1 MKYIFSINLIKL
13 KKVWLILNLQLHFSW
28 IKAYVSICELMFGL
42 ISGPRT
48 EGRWTDERWQ
58 NHSWWT
64 NKIFLAR
71 YIIIYIYLI
80 YILIIFFYAC
90 GFNFLWPL
98 EIKLWLYRDLGSSP
112 HHQQLNELSWFH
124 ILFLCLWISIGPDRI
139 RIWSYLPSY
148 LFGFVG
154 SVISFFFISV

>member
-1 MKYIFSINLIKL
+1 MTYPKPTIAFFLDQGLCKHMRVNVWFNLWAVNGRALDRRTMTKTTPGGQIIFFGSVYNNLYLPNLYSIFF
-13 KKVWLILNLQLHFSW
+13 W
-28 IKAYVSICELMFGL
+28 FG
-42 ISGPRT
+42 
-48 EGRWTDERWQ
+48 
-58 NHSWWT
+58 
-64 NKIFLAR
+64 
-71 YIIIYIYLI
+71 IIYIYLI

-98 EIKLWLYRDLGSSP
+98 EIKLWPYCDLGSSP

-148 LFGFVG
+148 LRLV
-154 SVISFFFISV
+154 